1 MKKSRRSRFPKIS
14 LRMSRH
20 FIFILFMVVG
30 VIFVW
35 RGLWSLMDMYLLP
48 GHPVLSNV
56 VGIVIGLLILYLPDE
71 DLKELI

>member
-1 MKKSRRSRFPKIS
+1 
-14 LRMSRH
+14 
-20 FIFILFMVVG
+20 MVVG

-48 GHPVLSNV
+48 GYPVLSNV